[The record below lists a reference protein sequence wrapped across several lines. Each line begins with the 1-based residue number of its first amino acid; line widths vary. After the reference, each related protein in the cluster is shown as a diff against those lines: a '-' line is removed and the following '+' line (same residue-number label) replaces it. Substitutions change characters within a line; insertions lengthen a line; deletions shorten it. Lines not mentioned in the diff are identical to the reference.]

1 MHEACV
7 VLVMKTNLS
16 RCVQTFC
23 STLQTVRPNRPNNYS
38 LELLYSLDLTMH
50 GSNNTSL
57 AFSMVSSK
65 QATFIMTSRSI
76 DIHLPSE
83 SCLAFVAFWQQEQ
96 MAWVPSPW
104 RMLANSVTRWCVL
117 AQGLI
122 LAKA

>member
-1 MHEACV
+1 MCGPGDE
-7 VLVMKTNLS
+7 NLS

-23 STLQTVRPNRPNNYS
+23 STLQTVRPNRPNYL

-50 GSNNTSL
+50 GLNNTSL

-76 DIHLPSE
+76 DIHIPSE
-83 SCLAFVAFWQQEQ
+83 SCLAFVASWQQEQ

-104 RMLANSVTRWCVL
+104 HMLGNSVTCWCVL
-117 AQGLI
+117 AQELI
-122 LAKA
+122 FAKA

>member
-7 VLVMKTNLS
+7 VLVTKTNLS

-23 STLQTVRPNRPNNYS
+23 STLQTVRPNRPNYL

-50 GSNNTSL
+50 GLNNTSL

-65 QATFIMTSRSI
+65 QAVFIMTSRSI
-76 DIHLPSE
+76 DTHLPSE
-83 SCLAFVAFWQQEQ
+83 SCLALCSFLVARAD
-96 MAWVPSPW
+96 AWVPTPW
-104 RMLANSVTRWCVL
+104 HMLGNSVTCWCVL

-122 LAKA
+122 FS